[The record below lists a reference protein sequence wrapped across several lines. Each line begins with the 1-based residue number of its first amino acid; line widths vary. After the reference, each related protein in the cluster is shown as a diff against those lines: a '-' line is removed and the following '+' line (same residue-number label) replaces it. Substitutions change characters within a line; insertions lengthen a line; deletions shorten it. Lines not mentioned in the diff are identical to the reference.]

1 MKDQVPLNSY
11 CREKGIKFVSA
22 DVNGVFAYVFND
34 FGANFEVI
42 DKNGEECLEL
52 FIQSISNEENGLVQ
66 LLPGLK
72 HNLEDGDS
80 VVIYN
85 VQGMVIDENQIIDKS
100 IKEKGINGLVYKVEV
115 VNAGSFKIGDTRHF
129 THYQRQGLCKQLKIP
144 ANIAFQD
151 L

>member
-85 VQGMVIDENQIIDKS
+85 V
-100 IKEKGINGLVYKVEV
+100 
-115 VNAGSFKIGDTRHF
+115 
-129 THYQRQGLCKQLKIP
+129 
-144 ANIAFQD
+144 
-151 L
+151 